1 MSQANPKTGQTAGQK
16 PAASPAEAAAELRL
30 HDKDVGSPQVQI
42 ARLTGR
48 INHLT
53 GHLRAHPKDKHTRRG
68 LIALISRRRKLTAY
82 LKRTASAVHGRTL
95 AALGLR
101 K

>member
-1 MSQANPKTGQTAGQK
+1 MNQKTGQ
-16 PAASPAEAAAELRL
+16 PALSASEAAATLRL
-30 HDKDVGSPQVQI
+30 HDKDVGSSQTQI

-53 GHLRAHPKDKHTRRG
+53 GHLNTHPKDKHTRRG
-68 LIALISRRRKLTAY
+68 LIALIARRRKLSAY
-82 LKRTASAVHGRTL
+82 LKRTNAALHGRTL

>member
-1 MSQANPKTGQTAGQK
+1 MTETAA
-16 PAASPAEAAAELRL
+16 PAASPVRLSPADAVAELRQ
-30 HDKDVGSPQVQI
+30 HDSDVGSPQVQI

-48 INHLT
+48 ITLLT
-53 GHLRAHPKDKHTRRG
+53 GHLNTHKKDKHTRRG

-82 LKRTASAVHGRTL
+82 LKRVNPAVHARTL